1 MTPRRHRLHQRGCR
15 ALLGLALALW
25 TLLPAR
31 PQGLGATPAAPS
43 ASAVARCGDV
53 AAGPAAAAC
62 SGPALRFAHGG
73 GRLPLWPLG
82 QPYPRVTLITGGLPP
97 YTIEWLRGQ
106 RPAELHFN
114 ERDGTLV
121 STQAAAVRRDY
132 EFAVEVR
139 DSAQP
144 PQIVRQTFRLSQAHP
159 PPPGHAA
166 SGPPAPQ
173 PPIDRD
179 AAPEGSVLVYRLT
192 EADLDQLAPKPAPLV
207 QDEVLSSATGKQVQQ
222 ALQAL
227 GFLAEGEPLP
237 QRPVEA
243 PQAAEPDGKPPDYV
257 YAMLKPLVDVEFPTR
272 TQFEAA
278 LLARQCA
285 FHAAVMQIQATKA
298 KSAVVAPPYECDYF
312 DRTFPN
318 PPISKLPRDLQKSF
332 KASFDAFATLLPET
346 LREAALTRA
355 SKVYPLR
362 EIQDYDLNKG
372 RLLAW
377 QEAPCACV
385 EPLDR
390 DVIYGLYQPWHT
402 DAKAPVPRIDFSAF
416 HRISVFGVQFDNQ
429 GNYQMFPDEE
439 TWKRKTDA
447 MSHLALRHGTHL
459 DLVVHRAAWAELLAQ
474 KQPDPRT
481 VWTRAA
487 ENAVDLL
494 DAKRDAGF
502 GSWQE
507 FTRLDW
513 VRPFLPWEEPGH
525 VFDGITVFFDATPTG
540 DAGQRYRQFLA
551 GYVEALM
558 EAMRRRQGRH
568 YTLNIVAPD
577 DQIGVEGAFDWSE
590 LLHYLKSAERTVPAR
605 ARQASDAASAVQSAA
620 SAPWSL
626 WKHMFPGSAP
636 VPDITL
642 RVLVLLREPTTN
654 YKKILRAQADRSE
667 VVKGEDRLAV
677 LNSLVPVIFLPDG
690 AVPAPAPEVQRRAE
704 AASAPPPPAED
715 KDLPQKQIKQLQDD
729 LAYFEWSFGGVAL
742 WGLPREGTAQG
753 ATVDKALAKNFPGLR
768 GNVGSTAFCRWVC
781 PNRNIFHLSAELSLM
796 MSLGL
801 LVLYRQV
808 NAVRQYGGT
817 ARLGILGLFALTLF
831 LAGALLACDP
841 GLHALREGNSILI
854 GVLAGILV
862 VTLWFAV
869 KPRVPH
875 P

>member
-1 MTPRRHRLHQRGCR
+1 MTPRRHPLHRWGCR
-15 ALLGLALALW
+15 ALLGLALALSA
-25 TLLPAR
+25 LAPALS
-31 PQGLGATPAAPS
+31 QGVAATPAAPN
-43 ASAVARCGDV
+43 ASAAARCGDAV
-53 AAGPAAAAC
+53 GPAAAAC
-62 SGPALRFAHGG
+62 SGPALRFVHGG

-82 QPYPRVTLITGGLPP
+82 QPYPRVTLVTGGMPP

-106 RPAELHFN
+106 SPVDLRFN

-144 PQIVRQTFRLSQAHP
+144 PQIVRQTFKLSQAHP
-159 PPPGHAA
+159 PPPKPAA
-166 SGPPAPQ
+166 SASASPQ
-173 PPIDRD
+173 STSDRD
-179 AAPEGSVLVYRLT
+179 EVREGSVRVYRLT
-192 EADLDQLAPKPAPLV
+192 EAELGQLAPKPAQLA
-207 QDEVLSSATGKQVQQ
+207 QDELLNSPTGKQIQQ

-227 GFLAEGEPLP
+227 GFLEEGEPLP
-237 QRPVEA
+237 QRPAE
-243 PQAAEPDGKPPDYV
+243 PQQAAGTDAKPPDYV

-272 TQFEAA
+272 KQFEAA

-285 FHAAVMQIQATKA
+285 YHAAVMQVQASKA
-298 KSAVVAPPYECDYF
+298 KTPMAGSPYECDYF
-312 DRTFPN
+312 DRTFPQA
-318 PPISKLPRDLQKSF
+318 PTDKLSKEQQKSV
-332 KASFDAFATLLPET
+332 KASFDAFTALLPDA
-346 LREAALTRA
+346 LRQALLAKAR
-355 SKVYPLR
+355 KVYPLG
-362 EIQDYDLNKG
+362 EIKDYDLNKG

-390 DVIYGLYQPWHT
+390 DVIYGLYQPWH
-402 DAKAPVPRIDFSAF
+402 AKAEAPVPKIDFSAL

-429 GNYQMFPDEE
+429 GNYQMFPDED

-447 MSHLALRHGTHL
+447 MSHMALRHGTRL
-459 DLVVHRAAWAELLAQ
+459 DLVVHRAAWTALLAQ

-502 GSWQE
+502 DNWQE
-507 FTRLDW
+507 FARLGW
-513 VRPFLPWEEPGH
+513 VRPFLAWNEPRH
-525 VFDGITVFFDATPTG
+525 VFDGITVFFDAAPTG
-540 DAGQRYRQFLA
+540 EDGKHYRQFLS

-558 EAMRRRQGRH
+558 EAMRRRPGRH

-590 LLHYLKSAERTVPAR
+590 LLHYIKSAERSVPAR
-605 ARQASDAASAVQSAA
+605 ARQASDAASPAASAA
-620 SAPWSL
+620 SASWSL
-626 WKHMFPGSAP
+626 WKHLFPSAQP
-636 VPDITL
+636 IPDITL

-654 YKKILRAQADRSE
+654 YKKILRARADRSE

-677 LNSLVPVIFLPDG
+677 LNSLVPVIFLPDA
-690 AVPAPAPEVQRRAE
+690 AVPPPEPEVQRPAE

-715 KDLPQKQIKQLQDD
+715 KDLPKKQIKQLQDD

-753 ATVDKALAKNFPGLR
+753 GTVEQALAKNFPGLR
-768 GNVGSTAFCRWVC
+768 GNVGDTSFCRWVC
-781 PNRNIFHLSAELSLM
+781 PNRNIFRLSVELSLL

-801 LVLYRQV
+801 LLLYRQV

-817 ARLGILGLFALTLF
+817 ARLGVIGLVALTLF
-831 LAGALLACDP
+831 LAGALMACDP